1 MSEFQVGDMVCLKKL
16 DKMWGNIYVGDL
28 GEVIYI
34 DDYAIGGFN
43 IAVEFYKSDPMFH
56 TCSDRCKNNGWWC
69 TEDMIERVGTYET
82 ELKRAFND
90 IEKSFNDTL
99 LLSKF
104 DESSI
109 EIIGEGEIENMTKE
123 KGIKDKDYLDRCK
136 RIEEKI
142 SFYGEKADLKSIEV
156 IIPNKVV
163 KLTFLNN
170 VSMKFVRDKRDEF
183 SLEKV
188 LYLAIAKKLYGNE
201 LIIEGLEYKIEHEL
215 KYNKKYIRT
224 VKNGLKMWDA
234 MQELEKEKADHELVL
249 EQRRKNRWDKKQ
261 KQIER
266 RAAKKKEL
274 EDVEKERQIEIQK
287 EAYVRAMQEVTEI
300 KKESGESGKDD
311 ENNEEKNNK
320 LKINTKELKINTKV
334 RVRTDLQVGE
344 LYGSNKDTGFTCNM
358 CEYMGKIVTI
368 DQCNPL
374 DDEYRIKEDR
384 GDWIW
389 TSDMFEGVEDNET
402 IKKVEM

>member
-1 MSEFQVGDMVCLKKL
+1 MSNFQVGDIVCLKIL
-16 DKMWGNIYVGDL
+16 DKRWKNICVGDM
-28 GEVIYI
+28 GKVIYI
-34 DDYAIGGFN
+34 GDYAIGGFN

-56 TCSDRCKNNGWWC
+56 TCSNRCKNNHGWWC

-109 EIIGEGEIENMTKE
+109 EIIGEGETNIMQKN
-123 KGIKDKDYLDRCK
+123 GIKDKDYLDRCK

-201 LIIEGLEYKIEHEL
+201 LIIE
-215 KYNKKYIRT
+215 
-224 VKNGLKMWDA
+224 
-234 MQELEKEKADHELVL
+234 
-249 EQRRKNRWDKKQ
+249 
-261 KQIER
+261 
-266 RAAKKKEL
+266 
-274 EDVEKERQIEIQK
+274 
-287 EAYVRAMQEVTEI
+287 
-300 KKESGESGKDD
+300 
-311 ENNEEKNNK
+311 
-320 LKINTKELKINTKV
+320 
-334 RVRTDLQVGE
+334 
-344 LYGSNKDTGFTCNM
+344 
-358 CEYMGKIVTI
+358 
-368 DQCNPL
+368 
-374 DDEYRIKEDR
+374 
-384 GDWIW
+384 
-389 TSDMFEGVEDNET
+389 
-402 IKKVEM
+402 

>member
-1 MSEFQVGDMVCLKKL
+1 MSKFQVGDMVCLKKT
-16 DKMWGNIYVGDL
+16 DERWRNICVGDM
-28 GEVIYI
+28 GEVICI
-34 DDYAIGGFN
+34 DDHIGGFN

-56 TCSDRCKNNGWWC
+56 SCCNRCKNNHGWWC
-69 TEDMIERVGTYET
+69 MEDMIERVGTYET

-170 VSMKFVRDKRDEF
+170 VSMKFVRDNRDEF

-224 VKNGLKMWDA
+224 VKNGLKMWNA

-274 EDVEKERQIEIQK
+274 EDAEKERQIEIQK
-287 EAYVRAMQEVTEI
+287 EAYVRAMQEVAEM
-300 KKESGESGKDD
+300 KKKSGENGKDD
-311 ENNEEKNNK
+311 ESNEEKNNK
-320 LKINTKELKINTKV
+320 LKINTKV
-334 RVRTDLQVGE
+334 RVRTDLQVDE
-344 LYGSNKDTGFTCNM
+344 LYGSNKDIEFTCNM

-368 DQCNPL
+368 DKYNPL
-374 DDEYRIKEDR
+374 YDEYRIKEDY

-389 TSDMFEGVEDNET
+389 TPDMFEGVEDNET

>member
-1 MSEFQVGDMVCLKKL
+1 MSKFQVGDIVFLKKL
-16 DKMWGNIYVGDL
+16 DNRWTNMCVGDM
-28 GEVIYI
+28 GEVMRIESYGM
-34 DDYAIGGFN
+34 GGFN
-43 IAVEFYKSDPMFH
+43 IAVEFYESDPMFH
-56 TCSDRCKNNGWWC
+56 SCSNRCKNQHGWWC
-69 TEDMIERVGTYET
+69 SEDMIEKVGTYGT
-82 ELKRAFND
+82 ELKGAFND
-90 IEKSFNDTL
+90 IGKSFNTTL
-99 LLSKF
+99 NILPLSKF

-109 EIIGEGEIENMTKE
+109 EIIGEGEIKNMAKE

-142 SFYGEKADLKSIEV
+142 ILYGEKADLKSIEV

-170 VSMKFVRDKRDEF
+170 VSIKFVRDKRDEF

-188 LYLAIAKKLYGNE
+188 LYLAIAKKLYGRT
-201 LIIEGLEYKIEHEL
+201 LTIEGLEYKIDHEL

-224 VKNGLKMWDA
+224 VKNGLKMWEA

-249 EQRRKNRWDKKQ
+249 EQRRKKRWDKKQ

-266 RAAKKKEL
+266 CAAKKKEL
-274 EDVEKERQIEIQK
+274 EDAEKERQIEIQK
-287 EAYVRAMQEVTEI
+287 EAYVRAMQEVTEME
-300 KKESGESGKDD
+300 KESGKDDEDD

-320 LKINTKELKINTKV
+320 LKINTKV
-334 RVRTDLQVGE
+334 RVRTDLQVNK
-344 LYGSNKDTGFTCNM
+344 LYGPNEDTEFVDDM
-358 CEYMGKIVTI
+358 CKYMGKIVTI
-368 DQCNPL
+368 DECNPI
-374 DDEYRIKEDR
+374 DDEYRIKEDY

-389 TSDMFEGVEDNET
+389 TYDMFEGVEDNET